1 MKGDEGGR
9 ATEGVGRGGNDEM
22 LIKTGA
28 VEEGKDG
35 EGMGDVEV
43 IQR

>member
-1 MKGDEGGR
+1 
-9 ATEGVGRGGNDEM
+9 M